1 MRKFFITFF
10 VLLILGGLGFFFG
23 WAQFGVPPGSCGVMR
38 SKTHGLDPR
47 LIREGE
53 FRWVWYK
60 LIPGNVTID
69 AYRMGRVERRTTLR
83 GSLPSG
89 DTYTAFAASTGVP
102 DIRPDFSY
110 ELNLRISFSLK
121 ADSLVSLVAEKNISG
136 QGELDAFGEEL
147 GGDIEAFVLRWFSNQ
162 DDSPEEIPAL
172 LAAGSSSRLDGEITG
187 NFPYIEK
194 FHCQVEGGRFPDY
207 RLYRQLQGFY
217 EEYLIKQRNYLNSS
231 AEGSPEKRI
240 DSRFRLDE
248 LARYGELLTKYPIL
262 LEYLNLEQNR

>member
-1 MRKFFITFF
+1 MRKFFITFL
-10 VLLILGGLGFFFG
+10 VLLTLGGLGFFSG
-23 WAQFGVPPGSCGVMR
+23 WAQSGVPPGSYGVMR

-47 LIREGE
+47 LIQEGE

-60 LIPGNVTID
+60 LIPTNVTID
-69 AYRMGRVERRTTLR
+69 TYRLERVEHQTTLQ

-102 DIRPDFSY
+102 DTRVDFSY

-121 ADSLVSLVAEKNISG
+121 ADSLISLVAEKNISG
-136 QGELDAFGEEL
+136 QAEL
-147 GGDIEAFVLRWFSNQ
+147 GAFEESLARDIEAFVLYWLHNQ
-162 DDSPEEIPAL
+162 GDEREGIPAL
-172 LAAGSSSRLDGEITG
+172 LAGGSSSRLDGEITG

-194 FHCQVEGGRFPDY
+194 LSCRVEGGRFPDY
-207 RLYRQLQGFY
+207 RLYRQFQGLY
-217 EEYLIKQRNYLNSS
+217 EEYLITQRNYLNGS
-231 AEGSPEKRI
+231 AEENPQRRI
-240 DSRFRLDE
+240 DSRLRLDE